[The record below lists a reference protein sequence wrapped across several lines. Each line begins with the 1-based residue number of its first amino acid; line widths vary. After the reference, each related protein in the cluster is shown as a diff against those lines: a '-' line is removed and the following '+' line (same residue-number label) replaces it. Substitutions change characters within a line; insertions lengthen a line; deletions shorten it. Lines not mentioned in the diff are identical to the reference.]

1 MRYEI
6 KGGNFPI
13 VECTLNKGEK
23 LVTESGAMSW
33 MDENM
38 LMETSSNGGIG
49 KVLGRLVTNETLFQN
64 IYTAQTDNS
73 RITFGMSVPG
83 SIMPLQIQPGQS
95 IICQKSSFL
104 AGYGNIDLSI
114 HFNKKVGVG
123 LFGGEGFLMQ
133 KITGNGIIF
142 LEIDGSSLQYDLAQG
157 EKLIISTG
165 YLVSMSE
172 TCQID
177 VQAVKGIKN
186 IFLGGEGIFNA
197 VVTGPGRVVLQTLPL
212 TRLAGSIIPYIPTGT
227 KDSQAL
233 IQIKK

>member
-6 KGGNFPI
+6 KGGSFPV
-13 VECTLNKGEK
+13 VECILNSGEK
-23 LVTESGAMSW
+23 MITESGSMSW
-33 MDENM
+33 MDANIT
-38 LMETSSNGGIG
+38 METSSNGGIG
-49 KVLGRLVTNETLFQN
+49 KVLGRLVTNENLFQN
-64 IYTAQTDNS
+64 IYTAQADNS
-73 RITFGMSVPG
+73 KITFGMSVPG
-83 SIMPLQIQPGQS
+83 SIMPIQLQPGQS

-133 KITGNGIIF
+133 KISGSGIVF

-157 EKLIISTG
+157 EKLVISTG

-172 TCQID
+172 SCQID

-186 IFLGGEGIFNA
+186 MFLGGEGIFNA

-212 TRLAGSIIPYIPTGT
+212 TRLADSIIPYIPTAS
-227 KDSQAL
+227 KDTQAL
-233 IQIKK
+233 IQINK